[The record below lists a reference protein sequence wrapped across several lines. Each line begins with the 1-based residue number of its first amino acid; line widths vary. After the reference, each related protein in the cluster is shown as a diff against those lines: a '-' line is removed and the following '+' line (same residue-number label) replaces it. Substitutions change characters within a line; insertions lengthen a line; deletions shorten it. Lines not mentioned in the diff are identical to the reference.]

1 MSDHILVKDLIVYA
15 YHGVHPEEQ
24 RLGQRFE
31 VDLDCEIDLTEAAA
45 RDTAGATVSYTRLVE
60 IVQELSAGRKFFLIE
75 ALAGTIADTVLE
87 RYPQFERVTVTVRK
101 PSAPI
106 PASLSYVG
114 VQVTRDRR
122 R

>member
-1 MSDHILVKDLIVYA
+1 MSDHILVNDLIVYA

-31 VDLDCEIDLTEAAA
+31 VDLDCELDLTEAAA
-45 RDTAGATVSYTRLVE
+45 RDTAGATVSYTSLVE
-60 IVQELSAGRKFFLIE
+60 IVEELSAGRKFFLIE
-75 ALAGTIADTVLE
+75 ALAGSIAETILE
-87 RYPQFERVTVTVRK
+87 RYPQIERATVTVRK

-106 PASLSYVG
+106 PASLGYVG
-114 VQVTRDRR
+114 VKVSRARR

>member
-1 MSDHILVKDLIVYA
+1 MSDHILVNDLIVYA

-31 VDLDCEIDLTEAAA
+31 VDLDCELDLSEAAA
-45 RDTAGATVSYTRLVE
+45 RDTAGATVSYTSLVE
-60 IVQELSAGRKFFLIE
+60 IVEELSAGRKFFLIE
-75 ALAGTIADTVLE
+75 ALAGSIAETILE
-87 RYPQFERVTVTVRK
+87 RYPQIERATVTVRK

-106 PASLSYVG
+106 PASLGYVG
-114 VQVTRDRR
+114 VKVSRARR

>member
-31 VDLDCEIDLTEAAA
+31 VDLDCELDLTEAAA
-45 RDTAGATVSYTRLVE
+45 RDTAGATVSYTSLVE
-60 IVQELSAGRKFFLIE
+60 IVQELSAGKKFFLIE
-75 ALAGTIADTVLE
+75 ALAGSIAETILE
-87 RYPQFERVTVTVRK
+87 RYPRIERATVTVRK

-114 VQVTRDRR
+114 VKVSRARQR
-122 R
+122 

>member
-31 VDLDCEIDLTEAAA
+31 VDLDCELDLSEAAA
-45 RDTAGATVSYTRLVE
+45 RDTAGATVSYTSLVE

-75 ALAGTIADTVLE
+75 ALAGSVADTILD
-87 RYPQFERVTVTVRK
+87 RYSRIERVTVTVRK

-114 VQVTRDRR
+114 VKVSRGRG
-122 R
+122 

>member
-31 VDLDCEIDLTEAAA
+31 VDIDCELDLREAAA
-45 RDTAGATVSYTRLVE
+45 RDVAGATVSYTNLVE
-60 IVQELSAGRKFFLIE
+60 IVEEVSSGKKFFLIE
-75 ALAGTIADTVLE
+75 ALAGTIAAAILE
-87 RYPQFERVTVTVRK
+87 RYRQIDWVTVTVRK

-106 PASLSYVG
+106 PASLGYVG
-114 VQVTRDRR
+114 VKVSRGRDA
-122 R
+122 